1 MHIIAIALILS
12 ILAGIASFFF
22 VGIIPSI
29 IAIILNIICIR
40 KEKSINTVRSLAI
53 SVVGVLLPVI
63 MYFNSYGLSLPYEKA
78 QHLPMLT
85 QILYDNYT
93 RLGFDMSHLVK
104 GSNEIDE
111 ELFAQVNDSKG
122 MYYVSEGVGF
132 DEEGV
137 HVADGSESTGSEENV
152 QTEKQR
158 FDINGNPLPD
168 SAYRN
173 GKETSIDDGV
183 PGMDIKLDESSIF
196 EAIDSN
202 KDTGKMAIGKSD
214 DDMPS
219 YGGLPIGTLIIGQ
232 YFRED
237 DHNCNPILVLQNKTG
252 GDCRFECVFT
262 ARDDDG
268 NELATSNKTVEVVKN
283 DALFVFEGRFDKAK
297 LEGKLPSMYEF
308 LVSKREPY
316 EKGMYDE
323 VAVSSKVQDY
333 SVMVTANNPSDKK
346 VKVDAYVLFFDGD
359 ELVDCIWMIPR
370 NEDEV
375 TIDPKSAAAIKAD
388 AYYKFDHIETYY
400 TAYEAVGGEQGIGQE

>member
-1 MHIIAIALILS
+1 MHMIAIALILS

-40 KEKSINTVRSLAI
+40 KEKSINTVRSLSI
-53 SVVGVLLPVI
+53 SIVGVILPII
-63 MYFNSYGLSLPYEKA
+63 MYLNSYGLNLPYEKS

-93 RLGFDMSHLVK
+93 RLGFDMSRLLK
-104 GSNEIDE
+104 NNNEVDE
-111 ELFAQVNDSKG
+111 ELLAEISDAKG
-122 MYYVSEGVGF
+122 MYFVSEGVGF

-137 HVADGSESTGSEENV
+137 HVDDESGREGEGTSEDG
-152 QTEKQR
+152 QKIKKR
-158 FDINGNPLPD
+158 YDINGNPLPD
-168 SAYRN
+168 SAIKSDK
-173 GKETSIDDGV
+173 GSSIDDGV

-202 KDTGKMAIGKSD
+202 MDAGKMEVGKSD

-219 YGGLPIGTLIIGQ
+219 YGGLPIGTLIVGQ

-268 NELATSNKTVEVVKN
+268 NELLTSNKTVEVVKN

-297 LEGKLPSMYEF
+297 LDGKLPSMYEF
-308 LVSKREPY
+308 LVSKRAPY
-316 EKGMYDE
+316 EKDMYDE
-323 VAVSSKVQDY
+323 VAVSSQVQDY
-333 SVMVTANNPSDKK
+333 SVMITANNPSDKK

-375 TIDPKSAAAIKAD
+375 TIDPRSAAAIKAD
-388 AYYKFDHIETYY
+388 AYYRFDRIETYY
-400 TAYEAVGGEQGIGQE
+400 TAYEAVGSPF

>member
-29 IAIILNIICIR
+29 IAIILNIISIR

-111 ELFAQVNDSKG
+111 ELLAQVNDSKG

-132 DEEGV
+132 DEEGAN
-137 HVADGSESTGSEENV
+137 VADG
-152 QTEKQR
+152 
-158 FDINGNPLPD
+158 
-168 SAYRN
+168 
-173 GKETSIDDGV
+173 SIDDGV

-323 VAVSSKVQDY
+323 VAVSSKIQDY

-388 AYYKFDHIETYY
+388 AYYRFDRIETYY
-400 TAYEAVGGEQGIGQE
+400 TAYEAVGGE